1 MKHLKLDRRC
11 DNFSSF
17 TKMSVASHD
26 AARNRFLLCIM
37 QRKTRENRE
46 HKKEQQ
52 KTSMSDKQRKYPR
65 GLSSSALYFA
75 FSSCSF
81 CLPSAAAC
89 LPASIARTEIFSA
102 ALGKKGKIAN
112 VESLFCRRF
121 AKCCAENILCV
132 TPESSCDNIGRK
144 SCFCPI
150 PPTTA
155 SNNNK
160 GQH

>member
-1 MKHLKLDRRC
+1 MSLANCPRKSPANFKQCRKSMKHLKLDRRC

-37 QRKTRENRE
+37 QWKTRENRE

-81 CLPSAAAC
+81 CLPSAAAVAAC

-102 ALGKKGKIAN
+102 ALAKKAKLPMSSRSFVVVSRN
-112 VESLFCRRF
+112 VALR
-121 AKCCAENILCV
+121 IYCV
-132 TPESSCDNIGRK
+132 
-144 SCFCPI
+144 
-150 PPTTA
+150 
-155 SNNNK
+155 
-160 GQH
+160 